1 MDRELYYETYPEG
14 VPEIL
19 QNDWGMSFN
28 NEYDKEIAINIF
40 EWKFGPQEDFADMK
54 IESWQDGARVKFTKG
69 FFDGKLSFSLD
80 KNKVSIV
87 KLMIIIIRFAI
98 GTPSEVHYIGTG
110 LSMVDF
116 FHSASNVYILP
127 DGIQRCVYLK
137 IIELSNNKPTVPV
150 DKNSLNKLC
159 CDDKSCPYLDIF
171 ECNGYIANEHACMVT
186 PDIINEALIKLEEKK
201 VIRIVNSEVYIR

>member
-1 MDRELYYETYPEG
+1 MSRELYYETYPEG

-19 QNDWGMSFN
+19 QNDWGLTFN
-28 NEYDKEIAINIF
+28 NEADKEIAINIF

-54 IESWQDGARVKFTKG
+54 IDSWQDGSRVKFTKG

-80 KNKVSIV
+80 KDKVSIV

-98 GTPSEVHYIGTG
+98 GVPSKAHYIGTG

-116 FHSASNVYILP
+116 FHSASNVYILN
-127 DGIQRCVYLK
+127 DGVQRCVFLK
-137 IIELSNNKPTVPV
+137 TIEMSNNKPNVSV
-150 DKNSLNKLC
+150 DKSTLYQLC
-159 CDDKSCPYLDIF
+159 CEDKSCPYLEIF
-171 ECNGYIANEHACMVT
+171 ECTGYKEHACIVT
-186 PDIINEALIKLEEKK
+186 HDVIDEALTKLEEKK